1 MTSWGAENLRSIC
14 KKNPN
19 EKKIIACKIEKNTN
33 RIEGEKWRDAKTRL
47 ERNTRPE
54 PHKTRR
60 NYTYAMRDTSG
71 ASVDVTRVSKSGNG
85 NTAAVWVVNGEAT
98 QRATARWVATESIP
112 Q

>member
-1 MTSWGAENLRSIC
+1 MMIKDPSA
-14 KKNPN
+14 KKTN
-19 EKKIIACKIEKNTN
+19 EKKIRACNSEKKTK
-33 RIEGEKWRDAKTRL
+33 RKEMEAKSGVTRRHEL

>member
-1 MTSWGAENLRSIC
+1 MFLDKRSIC

-19 EKKIIACKIEKNTN
+19 EKKIIACQIEKNTK
-33 RIEGEKWRDAKTRL
+33 RIKAKSGVTRRHEL
-47 ERNTRPE
+47 ERNTRTE

-60 NYTYAMRDTSG
+60 FYTYAMRDTSG
-71 ASVDVTRVSKSGNG
+71 ASVDVTRVSKSGSG
-85 NTAAVWVVNGEAT
+85 NTAAAWVVNGEAT